1 MTDAAPRLAAV
12 AETLLG
18 TPLPVRVRAWDG
30 SEAGPPGTPILVV
43 HNRRALRRML
53 WKPGEMGL
61 ARAWVAGELTVEG
74 DLFELLDRVGG
85 LLWARVPATPAPAPG
100 TPALVPTVPTVPAA
114 PAPVPTVPATPLRV
128 NGSPPVLPASVLPPP
143 VLPASVLPAPAL
155 APPALPATAPV
166 PQGPAPRRPRL
177 PGRLSRAADT
187 AALLRDPRARAA
199 VRELAALA
207 RPWPAPAAP
216 PEEARRR
223 GGPRHTRGGDRQAIS
238 HHYDVG
244 NDFYER
250 VLGPSM
256 VYSCAYWS
264 PGGTL
269 EEAQHD
275 KLDLVCRKL
284 ALGPG
289 DRLLDVGCGWGSMAL
304 HAAREYGVRV
314 TGVTLSREQA
324 AYARKR
330 VADGGLAD
338 LVEIRIQ
345 DYRDVADG
353 PYDAVSSIGMA
364 EHVGADR
371 YRDYARTL
379 YALLRPGGR
388 LLNHQIARRPEP
400 DEEAYR
406 INDFID
412 AYVFPD
418 GELSP
423 LGTTVGELERAG
435 FEVRDVEAL
444 REHYALTLRAWVA
457 RLEAGWDEAVRLT
470 SPGRARVWQLYMA
483 ASALAFEHGRLGV
496 NQVLAVKSAARGDA
510 GVPLRPRT
518 WGPGPEESPGA

>member
-1 MTDAAPRLAAV
+1 MTDAAPRLAVV
-12 AETLLG
+12 AERLLG
-18 TPLPVRVRAWDG
+18 APLPVRVRAWDG
-30 SEAGPPGTPILVV
+30 SEAGPPDGPVLVI
-43 HNRRALRRML
+43 HDRRAVRRMM
-53 WKPGEMGL
+53 WRPGELGL

-74 DLFELLDRVGG
+74 NLFDLLDRVAG
-85 LLWARVPATPAPAPG
+85 LLWERGQEPPPVGPGVSTAQGGPGPFAALGGLARRAG
-100 TPALVPTVPTVPAA
+100 LPALPGLPGAKWRDPA
-114 PAPVPTVPATPLRV
+114 LRAAARELIALA
-128 NGSPPVLPASVLPPP
+128 GPLPPP
-143 VLPASVLPAPAL
+143 
-155 APPALPATAPV
+155 APPA
-166 PQGPAPRRPRL
+166 
-177 PGRLSRAADT
+177 
-187 AALLRDPRARAA
+187 
-199 VRELAALA
+199 
-207 RPWPAPAAP
+207 
-216 PEEARRR
+216 EEAAYRRA
-223 GGPRHTRGGDRQAIS
+223 GQRHSKSRDRRAVS

-256 VYSCAYWS
+256 VYSCAYWR
-264 PGGTL
+264 PGSTL
-269 EEAQHD
+269 EEAQRD

-284 ALGPG
+284 ALRPG
-289 DRLLDVGCGWGSMAL
+289 ERLLDVGCGWGSMAL

-330 VADGGLAD
+330 VADEGLTEQVD
-338 LVEIRIQ
+338 IRIQ
-345 DYRDVADG
+345 DYRDVKDG
-353 PYDAVSSIGMA
+353 PYEAISSIGMA

-379 YALLRPGGR
+379 HALLRPGGR

-406 INDFID
+406 IDEFID

-444 REHYALTLRAWVA
+444 REHYGLTLRAWVA
-457 RLEAGWDEAVRLT
+457 RLEEHWSEAVRLT

-483 ASALAFEHGRLGV
+483 ACALGFERGRLGV
-496 NQVLAVKSAARGDA
+496 NQVLAVRTTAAGDA
-510 GVPLRPRT
+510 RLPLRLRT
-518 WGPGPEESPGA
+518 WDAETV